1 MSIRVHTGSLCRPLL
16 LCAMMAAGTS
26 AQTVPTIVIGT
37 VRDTGG
43 SPVPRAS
50 VSLSGVRGLS
60 DSTGQFLLDGLPA
73 GPAKL
78 SVRRLGFAPQDLSVL
93 LVDGRTHTLD
103 VVLAMLPVDLPGV
116 TTETNA
122 IERIRLSD
130 FYRHRDVG
138 NGVFFNRKE
147 LEAKRAQRISDVLRR
162 LPGVRIMSDRN
173 GRSQLRMARSN
184 CAPDFW
190 IDGQRAPFLNVDDV
204 PLTDLE
210 AMEVYRGASGIPPE
224 YNNRMGNPGCGAV
237 VIWTRLPG

>member
-1 MSIRVHTGSLCRPLL
+1 MSIRVQARSLWCPLL
-16 LCAMMAAGTS
+16 LCAVMAAGTN
-26 AQTVPTIVIGT
+26 AQTLPASVIGT

-43 SPVPRAS
+43 SPVPRAY
-50 VSLSGVRGLS
+50 VSLLGVRRLS

-78 SVRRLGFAPQDLSVL
+78 SVRRLGFAPLDLSVL
-93 LVDGRTHTLD
+93 LVDGRTHTLHL
-103 VVLAMLPVDLPGV
+103 VLAMLPVDLPGV
-116 TTETNA
+116 TADANA

-162 LPGVRIMSDRN
+162 LPGVRITSDRN
-173 GRSQLRMARSN
+173 GRSQLRISRSN
-184 CAPDFW
+184 CTPDFW
-190 IDGQRAPFLNVDDV
+190 IDGQRAPFLNVDDI
-204 PLTDLE
+204 PLGDLE
-210 AMEVYRGASGIPPE
+210 ALEVYRGASGVPPE
-224 YNNRMGNPGCGAV
+224 YNNRLGNPGCGAI